1 MPREPMDERFR
12 DRMRRERSDLILR
25 HTATLGAELG
35 WDGFR
40 VEDVAQR
47 VGVAKGTIYLDFP
60 DKENLVG
67 AALSRCGAEL
77 LELLRQSV
85 EPVRGAG
92 AQMSAALRFLAAL
105 VVDHPELSAY
115 LRSAMSS
122 RSSPSL
128 GEVPRYV
135 RKLVEADASRRRPGA
150 RGGGRPRGVV
160 RPGLLPHRHQ
170 TGSRPARHRA
180 VGPAEVAGVRV
191 ARLSRPL

>member
-128 GEVPRYV
+128 GEVLRYV
-135 RKLVEADASRRRPGA
+135 RKLVEAAQASQEM
-150 RGGGRPRGVV
+150 PRDVD
-160 RPGLLPHRHQ
+160 PEL
-170 TGSRPARHRA
+170 A
-180 VGPAEVAGVRV
+180 AEVVLAASCVPASFRIATKRGPDQLVTE
-191 ARLSRPL
+191 LSALLRSLASA